1 MKPLHEIGLTF
12 ALIAVVLAFVL
23 AVAGNY
29 LWAVIAFVFGLVVG
43 ERCADTILDAEKQ
56 RREIDE

>member
-12 ALIAVVLAFVL
+12 VLIAFVLAFVL
-23 AVAGNY
+23 ALAGNY

-43 ERCADTILDAEKQ
+43 ERCADAILDAEQ
-56 RREIDE
+56 GGRETRE